1 MPNHRLYRVLPLC
14 LALLLASGLT
24 TACVSIELPFGKRPP
39 LVEAVVEGE
48 EGPKIAM
55 VDVTGAISMSGG
67 AGMFGLGGN
76 ESLPARLR
84 QELDLA
90 RRDPEVKALLLRIDS
105 PGGTVIASQVLYD
118 EVMRWKHAT
127 GRPVVAQM
135 MGMAASGGYYVAMAA
150 DWVRAYPSTVTGS
163 IGVIFVDLNVAD
175 LMEKVG
181 VQDETLTSGPFK
193 DAGSPFR
200 PVRPEEREQ
209 LRSVLVDMYDQFVTV
224 VARGRPKL
232 GEARIR
238 ELADGRIYSARQAR
252 DAGLIDAIGD
262 LPSGVD
268 SVREIAG
275 ITGPSRLVVYHRGGP
290 PPENLFSAALPT
302 TPEPA
307 IRSWAE
313 ALPQPGFFYLW
324 SPGLGTPRP

>member
-1 MPNHRLYRVLPLC
+1 MFQRRLQFLG
-14 LALLLASGLT
+14 LLLALGSA
-24 TACVSIELPFGKRPP
+24 TACVSIELPFGQRPP
-39 LVEAVVEGE
+39 LQEAVVLGSD
-48 EGPKIAM
+48 GPKIAM
-55 VDVTGAISMSGG
+55 LDVSGAISMSGRSG
-67 AGMFGLGGN
+67 LFGLGGN

-105 PGGTVIASQVLYD
+105 PGGTVIASEVLYG
-118 EVMRWKHAT
+118 EVMRWKQAT

-135 MGMAASGGYYVAMAA
+135 MGVAASGGYYVAMAA

-163 IGVIFVDLNVAD
+163 IGVIMVDLNLAG
-175 LMEKVG
+175 LMEKFG
-181 VQDETLTSGPFK
+181 VQDETLTSGEFK

-200 PVRPEEREQ
+200 PMRPEEREQ
-209 LRSVLVDMYDQFVTV
+209 LRSVLLDMYDQFVTV
-224 VARGRPKL
+224 VDRGRPDL
-232 GEARIR
+232 SEARIR
-238 ELADGRIYSARQAR
+238 ALADGRIYSARQAR

-262 LPSGVD
+262 LQSAVD
-268 SVREIAG
+268 STREIAG
-275 ITGPSRLVVYHRGGP
+275 IDGPSRLIVYHRGGP

-313 ALPQPGFFYLW
+313 ALPRPGFFYLW
-324 SPGLGTPRP
+324 SPGLGSARP